1 MLPLITLNNSFI
13 DSGRVSCAGSAR
25 GSGNDVIN
33 VSHGISPN
41 LNKWSVTRKIKR
53 QIDFFMK
60 LLIFTNNKWT
70 NYVGN
75 CKESNLKY
83 FPHRLLASVN
93 VFLWFFTMFHLHVI
107 FFGYLYLWAFLLVL
121 QALFQSAQ
129 HIYEK
134 RKGSGTGSEI
144 FKTER
149 NVPVGKL

>member
-60 LLIFTNNKWT
+60 LLIFTNNK
-70 NYVGN
+70 
-75 CKESNLKY
+75 
-83 FPHRLLASVN
+83 
-93 VFLWFFTMFHLHVI
+93 
-107 FFGYLYLWAFLLVL
+107 
-121 QALFQSAQ
+121 
-129 HIYEK
+129 
-134 RKGSGTGSEI
+134 
-144 FKTER
+144 
-149 NVPVGKL
+149 